1 MSVQKE
7 STPKTLV
14 ERGKAFAAV
23 GDYTRAEEYLSSGL
37 DQGADAREVLPAL
50 MDVCV
55 KTGRYRAAI
64 QHGEDHL
71 RRYPNDVQTHVIV
84 GALYAAI
91 NEGRAARLQ
100 LEPVVKDDGA
110 TSEVRPAL
118 RAQAHYLLAVVAR
131 EDSDAVA
138 TDRHFRAYLRLE
150 PKGSHVEEAQAALLT
165 RVVPVE
171 QTSGADAGG
180 LPRRI
185 ELSPGGDRDGG

>member
-7 STPKTLV
+7 STPATLV
-14 ERGKAFAAV
+14 ERGKAFASV
-23 GDYTRAEEYLSSGL
+23 GDYTRAEEYLSSAL
-37 DQGADAREVLPAL
+37 DQGADARVVLPVL

-71 RRYPNDVQTHVIV
+71 RKHPNDVQTHVMV

-91 NEGRAARLQ
+91 NDGRAARLQ
-100 LEPVVKDDGA
+100 LEPVVKNDGPSA
-110 TSEVRPAL
+110 EVRPAL
-118 RAQAHYLLAVVAR
+118 RAEAHYLLAVVAR
-131 EDSDAVA
+131 DTDSDAVA
-138 TDRHFRAYLRLE
+138 TDRHFREYLRLE
-150 PKGSHVEEAQAALLT
+150 PNGSHIEEARAALLT

-171 QTSGADAGG
+171 PADAGG

-185 ELSPGGDRDGG
+185 EAPLGENDGG

>member
-1 MSVQKE
+1 VSVQRE

-37 DQGADAREVLPAL
+37 DQGADARDVLPAL

-71 RRYPNDVQTHVIV
+71 RKYPNDVQTHVMV

-91 NEGRAARLQ
+91 NDSRQARQQ
-100 LEPVVKDDGA
+100 LEPIVKDEGGPPD
-110 TSEVRPAL
+110 VRPTV

-131 EDSDAVA
+131 DTDSDVVA
-138 TDRHFRAYLRLE
+138 TDRHFREYLRLE
-150 PKGSHVEEAQAALLT
+150 PNGSHVEEARAALLT
-165 RVVPVE
+165 RVVPAE
-171 QTSGADAGG
+171 QTDAGG

-185 ELSPGGDRDGG
+185 EAPSGDRDRDGG